1 MLKNSRNSAGMR
13 EKRGPR
19 PDFYLVILD
28 GEIVGFTDEKNVDG
42 CLMFLAKVNN
52 AEQVGHRVF
61 KYDCCDGNGERII
74 YVKKICKIKAS

>member
-13 EKRGPR
+13 ERKEHRSG
-19 PDFYLVILD
+19 FYLLIVD
-28 GEIVGFTDEKNVDG
+28 GEIVGFTDEKHIDG
-42 CLMFLAKVNN
+42 CLMFHARLNN

-74 YVKKICKIKAS
+74 YAKKICKIKV